1 MLLVFFTGNC
11 QFVTLGKRKWILIH
25 RFEFFWL
32 FRAWECC
39 FKKHDSNYDDVTKS
53 GYFRPRVFSNKV
65 YDVIISV
72 YNVINKRYHVTKII
86 LEILP
91 MFGNYSIAKRKFI
104 VTSILKEFEPK
115 NLFFGRAVLVS
126 VQLLGTGAI
135 IIFVIFWYFLMFYQI
150 FLSPQVKQ
158 SAIISNKHGTY
169 ELPHKMSNDLRLRIL
184 GN

>member
-1 MLLVFFTGNC
+1 
-11 QFVTLGKRKWILIH
+11 
-25 RFEFFWL
+25 
-32 FRAWECC
+32 
-39 FKKHDSNYDDVTKS
+39 
-53 GYFRPRVFSNKV
+53 
-65 YDVIISV
+65 
-72 YNVINKRYHVTKII
+72 
-86 LEILP
+86 
-91 MFGNYSIAKRKFI
+91 MFGNYSITKRKFI
-104 VTSILKEFEPK
+104 VTSILKEFERK
-115 NLFFGRAVLVS
+115 KLFFGRAVLVS